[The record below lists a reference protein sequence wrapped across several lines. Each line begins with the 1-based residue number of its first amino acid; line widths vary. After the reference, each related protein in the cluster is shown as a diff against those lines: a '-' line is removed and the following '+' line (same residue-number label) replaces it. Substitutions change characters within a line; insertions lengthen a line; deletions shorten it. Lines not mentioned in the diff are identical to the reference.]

1 MDNSVDRSWATRR
14 AAAFALCAGGLILL
28 GAAVLAAPDAV
39 GLLMMGVAGVLL
51 ISFGGYAL
59 IIRPRLAIDD
69 ATPPRL
75 VIRTI
80 GGTRTYAPEE
90 VDRIRL
96 LSLRRVGRRVGQLE
110 FDLLPEAPVA
120 HAGSGPR
127 EDTKLVVFSRW
138 DLGADL
144 LGVADEL
151 RRAGF
156 DVEDARPL
164 A

>member
-69 ATPPRL
+69 ATPPPGSL
-75 VIRTI
+75 AFV
-80 GGTRTYAPEE
+80 GLPPVPDGQQA
-90 VDRIRL
+90 
-96 LSLRRVGRRVGQLE
+96 LSVCSNHFLKTLPQREHGR
-110 FDLLPEAPVA
+110 A
-120 HAGSGPR
+120 
-127 EDTKLVVFSRW
+127 
-138 DLGADL
+138 
-144 LGVADEL
+144 
-151 RRAGF
+151 
-156 DVEDARPL
+156 L